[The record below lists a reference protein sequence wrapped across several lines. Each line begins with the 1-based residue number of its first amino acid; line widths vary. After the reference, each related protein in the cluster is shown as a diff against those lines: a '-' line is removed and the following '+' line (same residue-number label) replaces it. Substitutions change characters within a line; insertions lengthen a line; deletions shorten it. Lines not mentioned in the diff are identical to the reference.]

1 MATNVEDFCTS
12 FHNSIRLERDRT
24 SDMIGNSNHEVEMS
38 IINKELNS
46 HKINASIEPPN
57 NFSPVPI
64 EIKYCKK
71 H

>member
-12 FHNSIRLERDRT
+12 FHNSVRLERDLT
-24 SDMIGNSNHEVEMS
+24 SEMIGNNNHEVEMS